1 MEKRLIIMLMAATV
15 AVTGAKAQS
24 DDFGM
29 WYEVNIEKKL
39 TNRLDIDLSLE
50 NRSRDNHQETDRWSA
65 GVGVSYKLTDW
76 LKASAGYS
84 FLYDNVYKVN
94 NSGKKNADYW
104 GIRHRFNVSLTASKS
119 FGNLSVSLRERW
131 QYTYRP
137 ERTVDRYWTYTD
149 EDDDRYEGEK
159 ADEHTYSGKANNKW
173 RNRLQLKYKLSK
185 MVRPYVAGETYV
197 AGSGMDKLR
206 LSLGTEFR
214 ITKKHSL
221 DVRYLFQKAY
231 DDDDEEGNKHVIG
244 FGYTYKF

>member
-1 MEKRLIIMLMAATV
+1 MMALVCVATP
-15 AVTGAKAQS
+15 TIAQD
-24 DDFGM
+24 DDFGL
-29 WYEVNIEKKL
+29 WGEVNVEKKL
-39 TNRLDIDLSLE
+39 NKKWTLGAGAE
-50 NRSRDNHQETDRWSA
+50 YRSRDNVKESDRWSFGA
-65 GVGVSYKLTDW
+65 DATYKVTDW

-94 NSGKKNADYW
+94 NSGKKYADYW
-104 GIRHRFNVSLTASKS
+104 SIRHRFNVSLTASKS

>member
-24 DDFGM
+24 DDFGI
-29 WYEVNIEKKL
+29 WSEANVEKKI
-39 TNRLDIDLSLE
+39 NSNLE
-50 NRSRDNHQETDRWSA
+50 IEGGVEWRTRDNASETDRWSA
-65 GVGVSYKLTDW
+65 SIGVSYKLTDW

-94 NSGKKNADYW
+94 NSGKKYADYW